1 MRFNREDKM
10 KKVII
15 QDNDFYCDGKP
26 IRIVAGAMHYFRVPR
41 EYWRD
46 RLEKL
51 KACGFNAV
59 ETYVAW
65 NMHEKQEGVFDFSG
79 MLDLGAYLDLINEMG
94 MYAIVRPGPYICS
107 EWEFGGF
114 PWWLL
119 KYSGMSLRCMDQTYL
134 EKVDRFYDSLIPI
147 IAVRQT
153 ECGGNVIMVQV
164 ENEYGSFGNDSVYI
178 RYLADGLKNRGISCI
193 LFTSDGDC
201 NFMLSGG
208 TVPEIHKACNFGSNA
223 SRAFK
228 NLRKFQKTG
237 PLMCAEYWNG
247 WFDHW
252 TEKHHSRNPDDAAS
266 CLNDILNCGASVSV
280 YMAHGGTN
288 FGFMNGANCTD
299 EEYQPTVSSYDD
311 DAPVNEYGK
320 MTEKYYRIKEVLA
333 SHGFTGPDE
342 NVSQPVTR
350 AYPDVTLS
358 ETADLLDQLKDISTP
373 VDNAVP
379 LTMEKLDQG
388 YGYVAYTTF
397 IKGPKERAALNMT
410 VHDRAYVFLDGEFE
424 GIVYR
429 NDKKP
434 KISFA
439 VPDSGIELTILVE
452 NMGRVNYGPYLWDEK
467 GIVGGVRHGQQFIY
481 HWKNYSLPMTDL
493 SKLAFTVPK
502 KVKFEKRPVF
512 LRGTFTISEEPQ
524 DTFVFLKDFK
534 KGVIWV
540 NGICLSRYWSVGPQ
554 KTAYLPAPFLKQ
566 GENEI
571 IVFETEGFKNN
582 TVSFR
587 DTPDIG

>member
-1 MRFNREDKM
+1 MRIDREEHM
-10 KKVII
+10 NKVTIR
-15 QDNDFYCDGKP
+15 DNEFYCGDKP
-26 IRIVAGAMHYFRVPR
+26 FTVVAGAMHYFRVPR

-51 KACGFNAV
+51 KACGFNTV

-65 NMHEKQEGVFDFSG
+65 NMHEKEEGIFDFSG
-79 MLDLGAYLDLINEMG
+79 QLDLGAYLDLINEMG

-119 KYSGMSLRCMDQTYL
+119 KYDGMVFRSMDSLYL
-134 EKVDRFYDSLIPI
+134 EKVDRFFDALIPI
-147 IAVRQT
+147 ISVRQT

-164 ENEYGSFGNDSVYI
+164 ENEYGSYGNDSVYI
-178 RYLADGLKNRGISCI
+178 RYLEDGLKNRGITAI

-201 NFMLSGG
+201 DFMLSGG
-208 TVPEIHKACNFGSNA
+208 TVPEIHKTCNFGSNP

-252 TEKHHSRNPDDAAS
+252 TEKHHTRDGGDAAN
-266 CLNDILNCGASVSV
+266 CLADILDCGASVSV

-288 FGFMNGANCTD
+288 FGFMNGANCTE

-311 DAPVNEYGK
+311 DAPINEFGA
-320 MTEKYYRIKEVLA
+320 MTDKYYKMKRVLEA
-333 SHGFTGPDE
+333 RGFKNEGME
-342 NVSQPVTR
+342 VSQPVT
-350 AYPDVTLS
+350 ACYPDVRLTECADFLDNLENLS
-358 ETADLLDQLKDISTP
+358 APIDSVQP
-373 VDNAVP
+373 VP
-379 LTMEKLDQG
+379 MEKLGQG
-388 YGYVAYTTF
+388 YGYIAYKTF
-397 IKGPKERAALNMT
+397 IKGPKEKATLNME

-439 VPDSGIELTILVE
+439 VPTGGIELTILVE
-452 NMGRVNYGPYLWDEK
+452 NMGRVNYGRFLWDAK
-467 GIVGGVRHGQQFIY
+467 GIIGGVRHGQQFLF
-481 HWKNYSLPMTDL
+481 HWKNYTLPLTDL
-493 SKLAFTVPK
+493 SSLVFDKPK
-502 KVKFEKRPVF
+502 KIKFEKRPVF
-512 LRGTFTISEEPQ
+512 LRGTFTAEGEPE
-524 DTFVFLKDFK
+524 DTFVLLKDFK

-540 NGICLSRYWSVGPQ
+540 NGICLSRYWNVGPQ
-554 KTAYLPAPFLKQ
+554 KTAYLPAPFLKK

-571 IVFETEGFKNN
+571 IVLETEGFKNN
-582 TVSFR
+582 VAVLT
-587 DTPDIG
+587 DKHDIG